1 MVSLLTGCASGFFP
15 ETSARRFFMRFFFLD
30 SLSTARDNSG
40 RFYLGICALYA
51 ELAIFEAFRKA
62 NVPEAEARAAA
73 EAVSREID
81 QRYTVHAAVLATKAD
96 IEGLRADMNKQFL
109 EIHQKI
115 AESQRWVISV
125 MFAGLAALALIQKLL

>member
-1 MVSLLTGCASGFFP
+1 MNKW
-15 ETSARRFFMRFFFLD
+15 R
-30 SLSTARDNSG
+30 
-40 RFYLGICALYA
+40 
-51 ELAIFEAFRKA
+51 AIFEAFRKA

-81 QRYTVHAAVLATKAD
+81 QRYELHSQQLFTKGDGEA
-96 IEGLRADMNKQFL
+96 LRADMAKQFSEVNQRIS

>member
-1 MVSLLTGCASGFFP
+1 MH
-15 ETSARRFFMRFFFLD
+15 
-30 SLSTARDNSG
+30 
-40 RFYLGICALYA
+40 A

-109 EIHQKI
+109 ELHQKI
-115 AESQRWVISV
+115 AESQRWIISI